1 MYSASRAVGVGIERG
16 SRFLVAPNP
25 CVAPAGGVRS
35 VLRALALLRVMAAV
49 ERSEWSLDELSRAT
63 ELPKATC
70 YRLLAT
76 MTQAGFVEQGITP
89 GYYRLG
95 LEAAVVGHATM
106 RTRKHEAQ
114 IRAILNGVRRR
125 TKETTGLSVLS
136 GNHAVTVVRVH
147 SVLPLREDLAAIV
160 NGIYPAHASSGGRA
174 MLSQLSADE
183 VVTLLGRPGERL
195 TKVTQHTIGTVAELL
210 ADLERVRRDGYALDD
225 QQMAIGLR
233 CLSVPVRARGASP
246 YAIGVVMPSSR
257 GDATALL
264 RSVPLLQFAA
274 DELTPLLERR

>member
-1 MYSASRAVGVGIERG
+1 MASE
-16 SRFLVAPNP
+16 
-25 CVAPAGGVRS
+25 GGVRS
-35 VLRALALLRVMAAV
+35 VLRALALMRVMATT

-63 ELPKATC
+63 ELPKPTC
-70 YRLLAT
+70 HRLLTT

-114 IRAILNGVRRR
+114 IRAILNGVRQR

-147 SVLPLREDLAAIV
+147 SVLPLREDLAAVV

-174 MLSQLSADE
+174 MLSQLTDE
-183 VVTLLGRPGERL
+183 QVVKLLGDAKGRL
-195 TKVTQHTIGTVAELL
+195 AKITQHTIGTVTELL
-210 ADLERVRRDGYALDD
+210 HDLDQVRQRGYALDD

-233 CLSVPVRARGASP
+233 CLSVPVPAHGSSP
-246 YAIGVVMPSSR
+246 YAVGLVMPSSR
-257 GDATALL
+257 GDVARLL
-264 RSVPLLQFAA
+264 REVPLLQRAA
-274 DELTPLLERR
+274 DELAPLLERR

>member
-1 MYSASRAVGVGIERG
+1 MGVGAERD
-16 SRFLVAPNP
+16 SRFLIAPNP
-25 CVAPAGGVRS
+25 CVAPEGGVRS
-35 VLRALALLRVMAAV
+35 VLRALALLRVMAAP

-76 MTQAGFVEQGITP
+76 MTQVGFVEQGISP

-106 RTRKHEAQ
+106 RSRRHEAQ
-114 IRAILNGVRRR
+114 IRAILNGVRQR

-147 SVLPLREDLAAIV
+147 SVLPLREDLAALV
-160 NGIYPAHASSGGRA
+160 NGIYPAHVSSGGRA
-174 MLSQLSADE
+174 MLSQLADE
-183 VVTLLGRPGERL
+183 QVVELLGSPSGRL
-195 TKVTQHTIGTVAELL
+195 TKVTERTIGSVEELL
-210 ADLERVRRDGYALDD
+210 RELASVRRNGYALDD
-225 QQMAIGLR
+225 HQMAVGLR
-233 CLSVPVRARGASP
+233 CLAVPVKAHGASP

-257 GDATALL
+257 GDVARLL
-264 RSVPLLQFAA
+264 REVRLLQWAA
-274 DELTPLLERR
+274 DELAPLLDRR